1 MFTSRSTT
9 GTWKSPQRSAFNTPP
24 AGGVRRARS
33 SERSFQVSLWTAA
46 EATRKGI
53 SGQVLPGSKRVLHGQ
68 RFRRCGENSVTRA
81 RQRPSWPR
89 ARLVSTK
96 TPSPNSWGQTD
107 GPLHSSRR
115 GDRAFVAALRSLV
128 RPRRLLLH
136 AVPCGV
142 GFLPRTLALG
152 QPRPRFPTTTPA
164 RLRGLP
170 ERCWDRCGAAPGL
183 APPRPR
189 GRGRSILRTGQPT
202 AAVRLLLRAPLPLHP
217 PARPPGVGSRGGPRR
232 SLILLHAP
240 SNRLPTVLRLR
251 LGDRSGQFPAPYLPY
266 RSPLGLS
273 PSKPPTPQRLSLLDC
288 KQACNQS

>member
-1 MFTSRSTT
+1 MFTSRPTT

-53 SGQVLPGSKRVLHGQ
+53 SGQVLPGSKRALHGQ

-81 RQRPSWPR
+81 RQRPNWPR

-96 TPSPNSWGQTD
+96 TPSPDSWEQA
-107 GPLHSSRR
+107 RR
-115 GDRAFVAALRSLV
+115 PCTHLSGRAGYF
-128 RPRRLLLH
+128 
-136 AVPCGV
+136 
-142 GFLPRTLALG
+142 RTLCPAASASCRGRLPLAR
-152 QPRPRFPTTTPA
+152 PRPRFPFTTPA
-164 RLRGLP
+164 PLP
-170 ERCWDRCGAAPGL
+170 GPPETCRDRCGAALGL

-217 PARPPGVGSRGGPRR
+217 PARLSGVRSRGDAASGDGNRPADTSSGRY
-232 SLILLHAP
+232 IKLL
-240 SNRLPTVLRLR
+240 
-251 LGDRSGQFPAPYLPY
+251 
-266 RSPLGLS
+266 
-273 PSKPPTPQRLSLLDC
+273 C
-288 KQACNQS
+288 